1 MNRAAVVR
9 QAFLDQAGYCARLG
23 SPFMVALCEGIAD
36 VLTTDDPVGRA
47 VLAWPGDPA
56 PLADN
61 VPLRVTGALHA
72 LARSGRV
79 RNLTAAFPPQRTP
92 SGPTL
97 AAVLREAFRDHGPE
111 IVEFLAFTPQTNEVG
126 RAAILIGGFLAIAG
140 ETALPLDLYEIGAS
154 AGLNLLADRYRYRL
168 GEAEWG
174 PKDARLTLT
183 PEWSGSRPPV
193 EARLVVRSRAGCD
206 VNPIDVRDAAER
218 ERLASYVWADQPERL
233 ERLDAAIETAL
244 RAPFEIARADAADW
258 IEARIPAARDGGVRT
273 VFHSIVWNYL
283 PEVTRGRIDA
293 RLALVGAKARISGP
307 LAWLRFELDV
317 ARGEALLRL
326 TTWPTGEERIL
337 ASAHPHG
344 RSIRWLGAGAL

>member
-1 MNRAAVVR
+1 MNRAAVVG
-9 QAFLDQAGYCARLG
+9 QAFRDQAGYCARLD

-36 VLTTDDPVGRA
+36 VLTTEDPVGRA

-79 RNLTAAFPPQRTP
+79 RNLTAAFPPHRTP

-97 AAVLREAFRDHGPE
+97 AAVLREAFRDHGRE
-111 IVEFLAFTPQTNEVG
+111 IVDFLAFTPQTNEVG
-126 RAAILIGGFLAIAG
+126 RSAILIGGFLAIAA
-140 ETALPLDLYEIGAS
+140 ETGLPLDIYEIGAS

-168 GEAEWG
+168 ADAEWG
-174 PKDARLTLT
+174 PPTAGLALA
-183 PEWSGSRPPV
+183 PEWSGARPPV
-193 EARLVVRSRAGCD
+193 QARLVVRSRAGCD
-206 VNPIDVRDAAER
+206 VNPIDVRNPAER
-218 ERLASYVWADQPERL
+218 ERLASYVWADQPDRL
-233 ERLDAAIETAL
+233 ERLNAAIETAL
-244 RAPFEIARADAADW
+244 DAQFELVRADAAEW
-258 IEARIPAARDGGVRT
+258 IEARIPAATGRDGGVRT

-283 PEVTRGRIDA
+283 PDVTRRRIEA
-293 RLALVGAKARISGP
+293 RLVLAGAEARSTSP
-307 LAWLRFELDV
+307 LAWLRFELDA

-326 TTWPTGEERIL
+326 TIWPTGEERIL

-344 RSIRWLGAGAL
+344 RSIRWLET